1 MARYGL
7 DYYSSPSFPLSYY
20 GTDSPIA
27 FDASP
32 FKALSSGYK
41 KITLSWNSPY
51 GAWAKLR
58 LVRNPFGYPVNSTDG
73 EIIFTTTRGKD
84 PLTYTDNV
92 GNNKARF
99 YYYSIF
105 VLDQVQLQWVLA
117 GQVTG
122 LAVENFNT
130 QELMYDYLPR
140 IQKLTTPYTASI
152 AGDNEQLRKFLNL
165 FGFKFDYIRTLI
177 KLITNRYDFE
187 NASGTLIPLMLEQFG
202 INYEPEIGYQ
212 QNRVLIRDAIQLQTE
227 KGSTAGIREY
237 LTAFSGW
244 PVPSPVDGTPNPSIE
259 GLTVGHNLMLDY
271 NDSSFEE
278 GIGNWTSPDNSTQ
291 LLQLKKQDI
300 LKVSI
305 SSNNANLYLGAHNY
319 KVGDKIFIS
328 GCKLPIF
335 NEVVTAK
342 TITVVDDTSVGY
354 SLTAADVT
362 QRSAFNTDTNA
373 YAKITPVPAP
383 WSEPTAPLLYPN
395 KQNAFLS
402 VANAGGST
410 NELTFSCGITNPI
423 TKGIPV
429 KTGKN
434 YTFSIYSA
442 ASSAS
447 RTLTANIKW
456 YDRFGVLMKTT
467 TGDPVTNSSGS
478 FSTRA
483 VVTDLAPTNLTINS
497 FNNTAGTGYVDG
509 TYSNVPLTYV
519 SGKTFTIAPR
529 GSFTVY
535 QGAVL
540 SLTITNGGAG
550 ADTTTIL
557 SVANSSLGG
566 TGSGFQVT
574 VQKCQECYYAV
585 PGVTISNVAN
595 LASNERHYFD
605 AAQFEQASA
614 VTSFD
619 EARQLHV
626 TLKANR
632 INEIRNPHFVAPYT
646 PWGVTAGTLSV
657 RTDVAEPNVE
667 LYYSTARV
675 AGSGTATIELSVI
688 HTFKAGDQ
696 IYVTGLG
703 SPFDGLKTLT
713 GVSDLSV
720 SFAAVGTVAAGS
732 STAGVVCKGGDALV
746 ITSSG
751 TSQVTLKSFVTTAD
765 LMDIYYPDTVY
776 TFSLYAKTE
785 QTSDV
790 VIPSIAW
797 YDISKNLISTSTST
811 NTFMLGSDWSRPFV
825 TAYAPSNAAYAAVQ
839 LKWTPSATG
848 HKINVDTALFENSP
862 FVLEFFDGSTGP
874 AATNELFW
882 EGSVPNNARSHYY
895 KNRVAIQERL
905 IGGALQYY
913 LLSGTT
919 YAVYLAQP
927 KT

>member
-41 KITLSWNSPY
+41 QITLSWNSPY

-92 GNNKARF
+92 GKNKARF

-130 QELMYDYLPR
+130 QNLMYDYMPR
-140 IQKLTTPYTASI
+140 IYKLTTPYTASI
-152 AGDNEQLRKFLNL
+152 AGDNEKLRSFLNV
-165 FGFKFDYIRTLI
+165 FGFEFDYIRTLI

-237 LTAFSGW
+237 LSAFSGW
-244 PVPSPVDGTPNPSIE
+244 SVVSPVEGTPNPSVE
-259 GLTVGHNLMLDY
+259 GLTVSHNLMLDY

-278 GIGNWTSPDNSTQ
+278 GIGNWTSPDSSAQ

-300 LKVSI
+300 LKFSI
-305 SSNNANLYLGAHNY
+305 SSNNANLFLGAHNY
-319 KVGDKIFIS
+319 KAGDKIFIS
-328 GCKLPIF
+328 GSKLPIF

-342 TITVVDDTSVGY
+342 TITVVDATSVGY
-354 SLTAADVT
+354 SLTAADLT

-383 WSEPTAPLLYPN
+383 WAESTAPLLYPN

-402 VANAGGST
+402 VANAGSST
-410 NELTFSCGITNPI
+410 NEVTFSCGITAPV

-442 ASSAS
+442 ASSTS

-467 TGDPVTNSSGS
+467 TGDPVTNSVGT
-478 FSTRA
+478 FGARA
-483 VVTDLAPTNLTINS
+483 TVTDLSPTNLTLNS
-497 FNNTAGTGYVDG
+497 FNSTAGTGYVDG
-509 TYSNVPLTYV
+509 TYNNVPLTYV
-519 SGKTFTIAPR
+519 SGKQFTIAPR

-535 QGAVL
+535 LGAVL

-574 VQKCQECYYAV
+574 VQRCQECYYAV
-585 PGVTISNVAN
+585 PGVTVSNVGN

-605 AAQFEQASA
+605 AAQFEQSA
-614 VTSFD
+614 TVTSFD

-646 PWGVTAGTLSV
+646 PWSASASTLSV

-667 LYYSTARV
+667 LYNSVARV
-675 AGSGTATIELSVI
+675 AGSGTGTIELSVI

-713 GVSDLSV
+713 SVSDFTV
-720 SFAAVGTVAAGS
+720 SFAASGTVASAA
-732 STAGVVCKGGDALV
+732 STVGVVCKGGDALV

-751 TSQVTLKSFVTTAD
+751 TSQVILKSFVTTAD
-765 LMDIYYPDTVY
+765 LMDIHYPDTTY

-785 QTSDV
+785 QSSDV
-790 VIPSIAW
+790 VIPSIVW
-797 YDISKNLISTSTST
+797 YNSAKTIISTSTSSS
-811 NTFMLGSDWSRPFV
+811 TFMLNTNWSRPNV
-825 TAYAPSNAAYAAVQ
+825 TAIAPSNAAYAAVQ
-839 LKWTPSATG
+839 LTWTPAATG
-848 HKINVDTALFENSP
+848 HKLNVDTALFENSP
-862 FVLEFFDGSTGP
+862 FVLDFFDGSSGP

-882 EGSVPNNARSHYY
+882 EGSTPNNARSHYY

-905 IGGALQYY
+905 IGGALKYY
-913 LLSGTT
+913 LLAGTT